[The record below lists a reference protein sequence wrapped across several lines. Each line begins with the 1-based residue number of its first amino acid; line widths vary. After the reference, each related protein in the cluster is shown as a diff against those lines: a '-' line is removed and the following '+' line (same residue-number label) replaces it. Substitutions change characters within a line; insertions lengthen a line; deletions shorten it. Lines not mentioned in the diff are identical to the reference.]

1 VTYFCLIQ
9 MNILI
14 TGSSGL
20 IGKKLTS
27 FLIQN
32 GHAIKQLST
41 SQTGENIFHWNPA
54 RNELDETCLDNT
66 DVVVHLAGA
75 NIFSETWTHKR
86 KKEIIDS
93 RVSGIELLRDACERK
108 GIQLKHF
115 ISASGVG
122 YYGDRP
128 NEVVTEESSS
138 GNGFAAGVCEKWEET
153 ASTMASCT
161 EKISILRIGIVF
173 APEGGYLTEMKKLSK
188 YKILAPLGSGKQMIS
203 WIHLNDLCRI
213 ISALIEDKIPAGI
226 YNGVSPADI
235 SNKELTY
242 LMNKIWGSP
251 QWPIHVPAFILKLIL
266 GERAQELI
274 GGQHVSANKILNAG
288 FEFHFPEAK
297 QAIENIT

>member
-1 VTYFCLIQ
+1 

-32 GHAIKQLST
+32 GHAIKHLST

-54 RNELDETCLDNT
+54 QNELDETCLDNT

-75 NIFSETWTHKR
+75 NIFSEAWTDNR
-86 KKEIIDS
+86 KKEIVDS
-93 RVSGIELLRDACERK
+93 RVRGIELIRDACERK

-128 NEVVTEESSS
+128 NEVVAEESNA
-138 GNGFAAGVCEKWEET
+138 GNGFAAEVCEKWEET
-153 ASTMASCT
+153 ASTMASCS
-161 EKISILRIGIVF
+161 KNISILRIGIVF
-173 APEGGYLTEMKKLSK
+173 AQEGGYLIEMKKLSK
-188 YKILAPLGSGKQMIS
+188 YKILAPLGSGRQMIS

-213 ISALIEDKIPAGI
+213 FSALIEEKIPAGI

-242 LMNKIWGSP
+242 LMNKSWGSP
-251 QWPIHVPAFILKLIL
+251 KWPIHVPAFILKLIL

-288 FEFHFPEAK
+288 FEFNFPEAK
-297 QAIENIT
+297 QAIENIS